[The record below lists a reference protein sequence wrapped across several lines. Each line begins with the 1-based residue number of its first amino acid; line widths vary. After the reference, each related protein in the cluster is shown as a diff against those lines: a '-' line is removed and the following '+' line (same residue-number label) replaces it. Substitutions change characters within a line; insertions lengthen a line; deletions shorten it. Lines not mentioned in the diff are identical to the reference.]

1 MSKDFERNYM
11 CKQYELRGKVW
22 ENYFESGKVDLAQ
35 YDRDV
40 YLLAKGYIEGDEDIS
55 SRKTDYFKRLIFK
68 DLVDKDL
75 EVSQLINKIDNMDQY
90 DHDLEEENFKS
101 NYSYMEAM
109 GRLIQDDVLDL
120 MKLRNK
126 KAREYGFE
134 DYVDLVLY
142 VEEIEKLDLEN
153 FLNSY
158 LDDNI
163 KRVRYL
169 VGKYNIDYETWFEDV
184 DSLANLKSTSN
195 IRTLIGELL
204 EKLAYVESM
213 ETLTI
218 EYVDGGFSG
227 YASEIGPGDIRM
239 AIEDL
244 DSLEN
249 IRIVLHELGHCLGYM
264 LNEETGIFRI
274 LPSAIDE
281 SLAVMFE
288 YIGANILF
296 NKEDLA
302 IVEDIMILD
311 YVRCAISGLY
321 ELELWK
327 SPERAEEL
335 YSLFYGKLGF
345 DVASS
350 PIWAYDSF
358 RSLDPVY
365 IHNYV
370 IGASLGSKILS
381 YLYENYGN
389 DYRAW
394 GDFLQCKLYRDGAR
408 DNLKDKFSFLSD

>member
-1 MSKDFERNYM
+1 M
-11 CKQYELRGKVW
+11 
-22 ENYFESGKVDLAQ
+22 
-35 YDRDV
+35 
-40 YLLAKGYIEGDEDIS
+40 
-55 SRKTDYFKRLIFK
+55 
-68 DLVDKDL
+68 
-75 EVSQLINKIDNMDQY
+75 
-90 DHDLEEENFKS
+90 
-101 NYSYMEAM
+101 
-109 GRLIQDDVLDL
+109 
-120 MKLRNK
+120 
-126 KAREYGFE
+126 
-134 DYVDLVLY
+134 
-142 VEEIEKLDLEN
+142 
-153 FLNSY
+153 
-158 LDDNI
+158 
-163 KRVRYL
+163 
-169 VGKYNIDYETWFEDV
+169 

-204 EKLAYVESM
+204 EKLVYAESM

-218 EYVDGGFSG
+218 KYVDGGFSG

-394 GDFLQCKLYRDGAR
+394 GDFLQCKL
-408 DNLKDKFSFLSD
+408 